1 MAKGKKNRK
10 HGRKARKPS
19 AVRYSQR
26 AKDAGWDG
34 SPKRK
39 TRKVGPT
46 LKRKRAQEEARR
58 LAAEQRQRAVLWTKV
73 EDALFI
79 AQKLVFRSGAE
90 SWGLTGLNPGER
102 WELEASFLEGRLGD
116 VLKEAH
122 GVIGD
127 GAYLLEAEGVQ
138 VIR

>member
-19 AVRYSQR
+19 AVRYKQR

-39 TRKVGPT
+39 TRKIGPT
-46 LKRKRAQEEARR
+46 LRRKRQQEEARR

-79 AQKLVFRSGAE
+79 AQRLVFRNGAV

-102 WELEASFLEGRLGD
+102 WEMEAAFLEGRLGD

-122 GVIGD
+122 GAGRD
-127 GAYLLEAEGVQ
+127 AEHLLEAQGVQ

>member
-1 MAKGKKNRK
+1 
-10 HGRKARKPS
+10 
-19 AVRYSQR
+19 
-26 AKDAGWDG
+26 
-34 SPKRK
+34 
-39 TRKVGPT
+39 
-46 LKRKRAQEEARR
+46 
-58 LAAEQRQRAVLWTKV
+58 VLWTKV